1 MADSSNRVQLAVLGA
16 GPGGYAAAFRA
27 ADLGLEVALIGEE
40 ARPGGVCLFR
50 GCIPSKA
57 LLHVARQIADAREA
71 ASFGVLYG
79 EPKIEVD
86 RVRQFSKGVVEK
98 LTAGLSQLSE
108 RRGIRYIQGRAS
120 LADSHTI
127 RIETRNG
134 ESETLHA
141 DHSILATGS
150 KPVRPRSLFIE
161 SERVLDSTGALELE
175 NVPPTLLVV
184 GGGYI
189 GLELGTVYAALG
201 SRVTLVEM
209 MDGLLPGVDR
219 DLVRVLEKR
228 LDTMF
233 DSILLRTKVASM
245 KETSDGIRATFEGED
260 VEAKERTFEKVLVA
274 IGRTPRSDLPGLEK
288 TGVEIGERGFIAVD
302 RERRTADSAIFAI
315 GDVAG
320 EPMLAHKAALEGKVA
335 AEVLAGEKAEYEP
348 QAIPAVV
355 FTDPEIAWCGLTESQ
370 AKQEGRNVEVARF
383 PWEAS
388 GRALTLGRPQ
398 GLTKLLV
405 DPATHRILGAGFVG
419 SGAGEL
425 VAETV
430 VAIEMAATATDVAL
444 SNHPHPTLS
453 ETVMEAAELY
463 LGTPTHIY
471 RRKKA

>member
-1 MADSSNRVQLAVLGA
+1 
-16 GPGGYAAAFRA
+16 
-27 ADLGLEVALIGEE
+27 
-40 ARPGGVCLFR
+40 
-50 GCIPSKA
+50 
-57 LLHVARQIADAREA
+57 
-71 ASFGVLYG
+71 
-79 EPKIEVD
+79 
-86 RVRQFSKGVVEK
+86 VE
-98 LTAGLSQLSE
+98 TGS
-108 RRGIRYIQGRAS
+108 
-120 LADSHTI
+120 
-127 RIETRNG
+127 G
-134 ESETLHA
+134 ESETLRA
-141 DHSILATGS
+141 DHVILATGS

-161 SERVLDSTGALELE
+161 SERILDSTEALELAS
-175 NVPPTLLVV
+175 VPSTLLVV

-228 LDTMF
+228 LEAKF
-233 DSILLRTKVASM
+233 DSILLRTRVASM
-245 KETSDGIRATFEGED
+245 KETADGIRATFEGED
-260 VEAKERTFEKVLVA
+260 VETRERTFDKVLVA
-274 IGRTPRSDLPGLEK
+274 IGRTPRSDFPGLDK
-288 TGVEIGERGFIAVD
+288 TGVQIGERGFIAVD
-302 RERRTADSAIFAI
+302 RQRRTADSALFAI

-335 AEVLAGEKAEYEP
+335 AEVLAGEQAEYEP

-355 FTDPEIAWCGLTESQ
+355 FTDPEIAWCGLTESE
-370 AKQEGRNVEVARF
+370 AKEEGRKVEVARF

-405 DPATHRILGAGFVG
+405 DPETHRILGAGFVG
-419 SGAGEL
+419 AGAGEL

-430 VAIEMAATATDVAL
+430 VAIEMAATATDLAL

-463 LGTPTHIY
+463 LGLPTHIY
-471 RRKKA
+471 RRRSPQPERRVPRARERGASAQ